1 MNHSASWLLRCS
13 LALALCLLLPAPQA
27 SAANARQFVL
37 EKGCTVVLDSSPDS
51 QEDSTKVKWSGPC
64 ERGQPVSGKG
74 DLDIEIWWPG
84 ESEPAFVHSYYGVSF
99 FNGLLQGRALS
110 LAGNCDGPCMHS
122 ISIFSDG
129 CEERSVTLGH
139 TREVA
144 DFYPKE
150 GYVPYRSYAG
160 VQYYAPASY
169 PLNEQIDID
178 SAPECKAALKAFVA
192 SQPRSRATAPKPL
205 PTVGNGCVEAR
216 NFQRLT
222 VANTDRVNLTLVAT
236 CSRQQL
242 VAMWMEYDYPGLP
255 ASIPHPFFR
264 IGGTPEPDYYDPQK
278 EFNVDTLLNGTPGF
292 NIDLSMF
299 DLQFRPPAPANAT
312 LITTRQLGINR
323 PYKSYWSGDSPPS
336 ALPIAYQLAS
346 CDAVGPNGKP
356 VAMYWLPEAKKLLC
370 TEIFLVPL
378 RQ

>member
-1 MNHSASWLLRCS
+1 MGRNGCWRGPML
-13 LALALCLLLPAPQA
+13 LALAMTLLSLSPQVE
-27 SAANARQFVL
+27 AANARQFVL
-37 EKGCTVVLDSSPDS
+37 EKGCTVVLDSTPDS
-51 QEDSTKVKWSGPC
+51 EDGATKLKWSGPC

-84 ESEPAFVHSYYGVSF
+84 ESEPAFVHRYYGVSF
-99 FNGLLQGRALS
+99 VNGLLQGRALS

-122 ISIFSDG
+122 ISIFSEG

-144 DFYPKE
+144 DLYPKE

-169 PLNEQIDID
+169 PLNEDIGLD
-178 SAPECKAALKAFVA
+178 NAAECKAALKAFTA
-192 SQPRSRATAPKPL
+192 SQPQSRLATPTPL
-205 PTVGNGCVEAR
+205 PKLGNGCVEAR
-216 NFQRLT
+216 SVQRLT
-222 VANTDRVNLTLVAT
+222 VANADRVNLTLVST
-236 CSRQQL
+236 CARQQL

-264 IGGTPEPDYYDPQK
+264 IGGTPERDYYDPQT
-278 EFNVDTLLNGTPGF
+278 ESNVDTLLNGTPGF

-312 LITTRQLGINR
+312 LITTRQLGVNR
-323 PYKSYWSGDSPPS
+323 AYKSFWGGDSPPS
-336 ALPIAYQLAS
+336 TRPIAYQLAS

-356 VAMYWLPEAKKLLC
+356 VAMYWLPETKKLLC

-378 RQ
+378 KQ